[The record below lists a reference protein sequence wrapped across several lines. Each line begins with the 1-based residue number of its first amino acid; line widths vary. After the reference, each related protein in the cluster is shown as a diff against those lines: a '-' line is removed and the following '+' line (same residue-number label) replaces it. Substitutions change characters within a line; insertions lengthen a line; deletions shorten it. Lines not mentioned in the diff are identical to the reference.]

1 MEHKSGY
8 IDCLFTSRRKDTV
21 IIHPH
26 IVHLAPVEEWVVFP
40 HLEAIRLGNKGRLRL
55 DQTGAVRTEVVLG
68 SLLDR
73 LSLDAD
79 LLELPYLRIF
89 VVDGRVSLFPLCSE
103 ILELLAVDL
112 ASIVSFIVFFDF
124 GDGLKLL
131 DDLLV
136 VTSALSGSPI
146 MEILFK
152 GFEDL

>member
-1 MEHKSGY
+1 M
-8 IDCLFTSRRKDTV
+8 T
-21 IIHPH
+21 
-26 IVHLAPVEEWVVFP
+26 PVEEWIVIP
-40 HLEAIRLGNKGRLRL
+40 HLEASRLGNKGRLRL
-55 DQTGAVRTEVVLG
+55 DQTGAVRTETVLG

-79 LLELPYLRIF
+79 LLELPYLGIF
-89 VVDGRVSLFPLCSE
+89 VVDGWMSLFPLCSE
-103 ILELLAVDL
+103 VLELLAVDL

-136 VTSALSGSPI
+136 VTSALCGSPI

>member
-1 MEHKSGY
+1 M
-8 IDCLFTSRRKDTV
+8 T
-21 IIHPH
+21 
-26 IVHLAPVEEWVVFP
+26 PVEEWVVVP
-40 HLEAIRLGNKGRLRL
+40 HLEASRLGVKGRLRL
-55 DQTGAVRTEVVLG
+55 DQTGAVRAEVVLG

-79 LLELPYLRIF
+79 LLELPYLGIF
-89 VVDGRVSLFPLCSE
+89 VVDGRMSLFPLCSE
-103 ILELLAVDL
+103 VLELLAVDL
-112 ASIVSFIVFFDF
+112 APIVGFIVFFDF

-136 VTSALSGSPI
+136 VTSALCGSPI